1 MQTLQAYLHSH
12 VNVEEFY
19 KSELDNYIPGQNVIC
34 PFHDDLNPSL
44 SINID
49 ALGEYYCHSGECD
62 GRGTSFI
69 GFYVKKHQVPFQH
82 AMKEIYS
89 KYVRPTVP
97 IETALEWH
105 RTLMATPIVQKWLL
119 QERGLTVETIQ
130 YYKLGFDGARLT
142 IPVENEFGMVINVRR
157 YDITR
162 KSEAKMISYAEG
174 YGRSALFPINALN
187 GPEVIVT
194 EGELDTLLGRQC
206 GLNCICST
214 GGAGYWNEEFSNYL
228 EDHSVIV
235 LLDNDQPGWDGSQRI
250 AASLTSKARTLKIA
264 RYETPG
270 IDLTDYIIRHQGTI
284 EGLRAIVDSGQIIV
298 TTPQVVQKKLFKE
311 IKLQDAAHS
320 LMRGVPIQFKA
331 HVAGKDV
338 QPYIVPKRVK
348 LTCMTK
354 PERKCSVCS
363 GPEPYVT
370 VLNIDLHDERT
381 LGLTNCTEGQLHSH
395 IKEWAKCNG
404 RCNVRI
410 DVLESVNMEELK
422 LVAPIEEVSDDCEF
436 KYVMRTALAQTYNL
450 DANATYVFRG
460 YIYPDPDTQHA
471 VFLIVDHEY
480 AADQLD
486 RFILTEDRKNELR
499 RIFPSGNSLT
509 SIHNFLDDFYEYC
522 AIGITK
528 IYKRRALHQAV
539 DLVFHSALGFNFNN
553 ESIKRGWLDVLVMGD
568 TRTGKGYVTE
578 RLSRYFGVGEVAS
591 GENCTFAGLIGGVQ
605 QLGARKSWAVT
616 WGFIPR
622 NDRRLVIID
631 EASAVAG
638 DTLSRMSRVRSEGVA
653 EVFKIVTERT
663 MARTRTIWNANP
675 ADGRGIREFEH
686 GVESVLT
693 MAERKEDIARFDYVI
708 VIASDEVDSEV
719 INAGR
724 GIEVESRPELQQA
737 CRDLIL
743 WIWSRKPSQIQF
755 TDEATHIILEASVAL
770 GKKYHH
776 SIPLIQAENAREKI
790 AKVAVAVAGRV
801 FSTDDTGECIRVTA
815 ACASYA
821 VGFLQYLYD
830 SDAMAYD
837 VYSALQF
844 ERSSLLSERELENL
858 FASYKQRSNQWI
870 GDLLEVP
877 KISVKGIEAS
887 LDIDWQ
893 LAKDVRNKLVSLRA
907 IRAEHSWWTKRE
919 PFIKWLRKTRIRA
932 IKNPDWWK
940 EVKGEDILRSPVV

>member
-19 KSELDNYIPGQNVIC
+19 RAELDSYVPGQNVVC

-44 SINID
+44 SINVD
-49 ALGEYYCHSGECD
+49 SLGEFYCHSGECD

-69 GFYVKKHQVPFQH
+69 GFYVKKHQVPYQI
-82 AMKEIYS
+82 ALKEIYARH
-89 KYVRPTVP
+89 VRPTVP
-97 IETALEWH
+97 VESVLEWH
-105 RTLMATPIVQKWLL
+105 QTLMGTPIIQKWLL
-119 QERGLTVETIQ
+119 QERGLTVETAQ
-130 YYKLGFDGARLT
+130 FYKLGFDGVRLT
-142 IPVENEFGMVINVRR
+142 IPVENEFGMIINVRR
-157 YDITR
+157 YDITK
-162 KSEAKMISYAEG
+162 KSDAKMISFAEG
-174 YGRSALFPINALN
+174 YGRSALFPSNALSSQ
-187 GPEVIVT
+187 EVVIT

-214 GGAGYWNEEFSNYL
+214 GGAGFWSEEFSSYL
-228 EDHSVIV
+228 EDKDVIV
-235 LLDNDQPGWDGSQRI
+235 LLDNDQAGWDGSQRI
-250 AASLTSKARTLKIA
+250 SAGLISKARSLKIA
-264 RYETPG
+264 RYAISG
-270 IDLTDYIIRHQGTI
+270 IDLTDYIIQHSGTV
-284 EGLRAIVDSGQIIV
+284 EGLRAVVDSGQV
-298 TTPQVVQKKLFKE
+298 VTTTPQKSFTKLFKE
-311 IKLQDAAHS
+311 VKLQDAAHS
-320 LMRGVPIQFKA
+320 GMRGTPIQFKA

-348 LTCMTK
+348 ITCLTK
-354 PERKCSVCS
+354 PDQKCAACA

-370 VLNIDLHDERT
+370 ILNIDLHDERA
-381 LGLTNCTEGQLHSH
+381 LGLTNCSETQLHAH
-395 IKEWAKCNG
+395 IKDWARCKS
-404 RCNVRI
+404 RCNIKI

-436 KYVMRTALAQTYNL
+436 KYVMRTAMAQTYNL

-471 VFLIVDHEY
+471 VFLIVDYEY

-486 RFILTEDRKNELR
+486 RYTLTEERKHVLR
-499 RIFPSGNSLT
+499 GIFPGGASISG
-509 SIHNFLDDFYEYC
+509 IHHFLDDFYEYC
-522 AIGITK
+522 ALGITK

-553 ESIKRGWLDVLVMGD
+553 ESIRRGWLDVLIMGD

-578 RLSRYFGVGEVAS
+578 RMSRYYGVGEVAS

-622 NDRRLVIID
+622 NDRRMVIID

-638 DTLSRMSRVRSEGVA
+638 DTLSRMSRVRSEGIA

-686 GVESVLT
+686 GVESILT
-693 MAERKEDIARFDYVI
+693 MAERKEDIARFDYAI
-708 VIASDEVDSEV
+708 TIASDEVDSSI
-719 INAGR
+719 INACR
-724 GIEVESRPELQQA
+724 AIEVESRPEMQQA

-743 WIWSRKPSQIQF
+743 WIWSRKPGQIKF
-755 TDEATHIILEASVAL
+755 SDEATKIILEASVSL

-776 SIPLIQAENAREKI
+776 SIPLVQAENAREKL
-790 AKVAVAVAGRV
+790 AKISVAVAGRV
-801 FSTDDTGECIRVTA
+801 FSTDASGECIFVTA
-815 ACASYA
+815 ACARYA
-821 VGFLQYLYD
+821 VGFLQFIYD

-844 ERSSLLSERELENL
+844 ERSSLLSERDLEIL
-858 FASYKQRSNQWI
+858 FATYKDRSNQWI
-870 GDLLEVP
+870 GDLLEIP
-877 KISVKGIEAS
+877 KLSVKGIEAS
-887 LDIDWQ
+887 LNIDW
-893 LAKDVRNKLVSLRA
+893 LIAKEVRNKLVALRA
-907 IRAEHSWWTKRE
+907 IRAEHSWWIKRE
-919 PFIKWLRKTRIRA
+919 PFIKWLRKMRIRA
-932 IKNPDWWK
+932 IKNPEWWK
-940 EVKGEDILRSPVV
+940 EVNGANILRSPVV